1 MIFEYDSYSNH
12 KLFVNISPIT
22 ISIYGYMEIS
32 AELYAIKQ

>member
-12 KLFVNISPIT
+12 KLFNISPIT